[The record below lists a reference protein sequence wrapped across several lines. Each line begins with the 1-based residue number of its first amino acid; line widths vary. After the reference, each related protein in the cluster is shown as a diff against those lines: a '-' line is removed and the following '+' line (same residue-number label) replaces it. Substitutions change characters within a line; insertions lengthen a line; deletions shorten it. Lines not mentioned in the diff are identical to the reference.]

1 MRGKST
7 SHNGGRRANGSGMRS
22 STTRG
27 GTRAASG
34 RTNGRDR
41 SSSQRHGRA
50 SASRQEGTGAMNQEQ
65 VTDLIYQ
72 ALETELGGVEVYAT
86 ALECVQ
92 NDDLKEE
99 FEKYHEE
106 TKHHVE
112 LMRGVCETL
121 ALDPDE
127 ETPARLIVRH
137 KGQALV
143 ESMKQALKSGN
154 PEAAEIVAVEAV
166 VDAETKDHA
175 NWQLIGEIVKKGN
188 GETAKA
194 LKKAYDEVEDQED
207 EHLYHSKGWARE
219 LWIQALG
226 MKPVLP
232 PPEEKKDVH
241 SAIAASRAKQQR
253 ERMM

>member
-7 SHNGGRRANGSGMRS
+7 RHNGGRRANGSGMRS
-22 STTRG
+22 SSARG
-27 GTRAASG
+27 GSA
-34 RTNGRDR
+34 R
-41 SSSQRHGRA
+41 SSSA
-50 SASRQEGTGAMNQEQ
+50 SQQDGTGTMNQEQ

-72 ALETELGGVEVYAT
+72 ALETEMGGVEIYAT

-106 TKHHVE
+106 TERHVE
-112 LMRGVCETL
+112 LVRQVCETL
-121 ALDPDE
+121 SLDPDE
-127 ETPARLIVRH
+127 EMPGRLIVRA
-137 KGQALV
+137 KARALID
-143 ESMKQALKSGN
+143 SMKQALKAGN
-154 PEAAEIVAVEAV
+154 REAAEIVAVEAV

-175 NWQLIGEIVKKGN
+175 NWQLIGEIVKKGR

-194 LKKAYDEVEDQED
+194 LKKAYDEIEDQED

-226 MKPVLP
+226 VKPVLP
-232 PPEEKKDVH
+232 PPEEEKDVH
-241 SAIAASRAKQQR
+241 SAIEASRAKQQR

>member
-7 SHNGGRRANGSGMRS
+7 RHNGGRHTNGSGRRSPSSRGGSSRS
-22 STTRG
+22 SGR
-27 GTRAASG
+27 SG
-34 RTNGRDR
+34 RGR
-41 SSSQRHGRA
+41 SSSMRRT
-50 SASRQEGTGAMNQEQ
+50 SASEQDGTGTMNQEQ
-65 VTDLIYQ
+65 VTELIYQ

-99 FEKYHEE
+99 FEKYHEQ
-106 TKHHVE
+106 TQRHVE
-112 LMRGVCETL
+112 LMREVCQTL
-121 ALDPDE
+121 ALDTDE
-127 ETPARLIVRH
+127 ETPGRLIVRH
-137 KGQALV
+137 KAEALV
-143 ESMKQALKSGN
+143 ESMKEALKAGN

-175 NWQLIGEIVKKGN
+175 NWQLIGEIVKKGK

-232 PPEEKKDVH
+232 PPEEEKDVH
-241 SAIAASRAKQQR
+241 SAIEASRAKQQR

>member
-7 SHNGGRRANGSGMRS
+7 KHNGGRRANGSGMRS
-22 STTRG
+22 SST
-27 GTRAASG
+27 
-34 RTNGRDR
+34 RDR
-41 SSSQRHGRA
+41 T
-50 SASRQEGTGAMNQEQ
+50 SASQQDGTGTMNQEQ

-72 ALETELGGVEVYAT
+72 ALETEMGGVEIYAA

-92 NDDLKEE
+92 NVDLREE

-106 TKHHVE
+106 TQRHVE
-112 LMRGVCETL
+112 LVRQVCETL
-121 ALDPDE
+121 SLDPDE
-127 ETPARLIVRH
+127 EMPGRLIVRH
-137 KGQALV
+137 KARALI
-143 ESMKQALKSGN
+143 ESMQQAQKAGN
-154 PEAAEIVAVEAV
+154 REAAEIVAVEAV

-175 NWQLIGEIVKKGN
+175 NWQLIGEIVKKSR

-194 LKKAYDEVEDQED
+194 LKKAYDEIEDQED

-226 MKPVLP
+226 MQPVLP
-232 PPEEKKDVH
+232 PPEEEKDVH
-241 SAIAASRAKQQR
+241 SAIEASRAKQQR

>member
-7 SHNGGRRANGSGMRS
+7 RHNGGRRSNGSG
-22 STTRG
+22 T
-27 GTRAASG
+27 
-34 RTNGRDR
+34 R
-41 SSSQRHGRA
+41 SSSSRGGSRGRSSSMQRT
-50 SASRQEGTGAMNQEQ
+50 SPLQQDGTGILNQEQ
-65 VTDLIYQ
+65 VTELIYQ

-92 NDDLKEE
+92 NEDLKEE
-99 FEKYHEE
+99 FEKYHEQ
-106 TKHHVE
+106 TQRHVE
-112 LMRGVCETL
+112 LMREVCQTL
-121 ALDPDE
+121 ALDTDE
-127 ETPARLIVRH
+127 ETPGRLVVRR
-137 KGQALV
+137 KAEALV
-143 ESMKQALKSGN
+143 ESMKEALKVGN
-154 PEAAEIVAVEAV
+154 REAAEIVAVEAV

-175 NWQLIGEIVKKGN
+175 NWQLIGEIVKKGE

-194 LKKAYDEVEDQED
+194 LKKAYNEVEDQED

>member
-7 SHNGGRRANGSGMRS
+7 RHNGGRRSNGSG
-22 STTRG
+22 T
-27 GTRAASG
+27 
-34 RTNGRDR
+34 R
-41 SSSQRHGRA
+41 SSSSRGR
-50 SASRQEGTGAMNQEQ
+50 SRGRSSSRRTPPSPQDGTGIMNQEQ
-65 VTDLIYQ
+65 VTELIYQ

-92 NDDLKEE
+92 NEDLKEE
-99 FEKYHEE
+99 FEKYHEQ
-106 TKHHVE
+106 TQRHVE
-112 LMRGVCETL
+112 LMREVCQTL
-121 ALDPDE
+121 ALDTDE
-127 ETPARLIVRH
+127 ETPGRLVVRR
-137 KGQALV
+137 KAEALV
-143 ESMKQALKSGN
+143 ESMKEALKVGN
-154 PEAAEIVAVEAV
+154 REAAEIVAVEAV

-175 NWQLIGEIVKKGN
+175 NWQLIGEIVKKGK

-194 LKKAYDEVEDQED
+194 LKKAYNEVEDQED

-241 SAIAASRAKQQR
+241 TAIAAARAKQQR

>member
-1 MRGKST
+1 MRGKSK
-7 SHNGGRRANGSGMRS
+7 HNGSGGRRANGSGMRS
-22 STTRG
+22 SSSHSS
-27 GTRAASG
+27 SG
-34 RTNGRDR
+34 RSSTAR
-41 SSSQRHGRA
+41 SSA
-50 SASRQEGTGAMNQEQ
+50 ENKDAAELLNQEQ
-65 VTDLIYQ
+65 LTDLIYQ

-92 NDDLKEE
+92 NEDLKEE

-106 TKHHVE
+106 TEHHVE
-112 LMRGVCETL
+112 LMQGICETL

-127 ETPARLIVRH
+127 ETPGRLIVRH
-137 KGQALV
+137 KAKALV
-143 ESMKQALKSGN
+143 EAMKQALKGGN
-154 PEAAEIVAVEAV
+154 PAAAEIVAVECV

-175 NWQLIGEIVKKGN
+175 NWQLIGEIVKKSQ

-194 LKKAYDEVEDQED
+194 LRKAYEEVEDQED

-232 PPEEKKDVH
+232 PPEEEKDVH
-241 SAIAASRAKQQR
+241 TAIEAEKAKHAR
-253 ERMM
+253 ERVM

>member
-1 MRGKST
+1 MRGKSR
-7 SHNGGRRANGSGMRS
+7 HNGSGGRRANGSGMRS
-22 STTRG
+22 S
-27 GTRAASG
+27 SS
-34 RTNGRDR
+34 R
-41 SSSQRHGRA
+41 SSSGRSSAAHA
-50 SASRQEGTGAMNQEQ
+50 SHQDGSEVMNHEQ
-65 VTDLIYQ
+65 LTDLIYQ
-72 ALETELGGVEVYAT
+72 ALETELGGVAIYAT

-106 TKHHVE
+106 TERHVE
-112 LMRGVCETL
+112 LMKEICETL

-127 ETPARLIVRH
+127 ETPGRLIVRR
-137 KGQALV
+137 KGEALV
-143 ESMKQALKSGN
+143 EAMKQALKSGN
-154 PEAAEIVAVEAV
+154 PQAAEIVAVECV

-175 NWQLIGEIVKKGN
+175 NWQLIGEIVKKSKGD
-188 GETAKA
+188 TAKA
-194 LKKAYDEVEDQED
+194 LRKAYEEVEEQED

-232 PPEEKKDVH
+232 PPEEEKHVH
-241 SAIAASRAKQQR
+241 SATEAEKAKQAR